1 MFLNVCLFDFFFLS
15 EPLHALPLARLLALS
30 CDELGYFV
38 STYTHMICY
47 GAMVLSHALLSTP
60 ASAVAVFFVLAMAAL
75 QVLLCMSE
83 RVGAGGKLQKK
94 KNASLS

>member
-1 MFLNVCLFDFFFLS
+1 LLFASTNAQTLTLKGAFFPFFFWNVYFLFFAP

-75 QVLLCMSE
+75 Q
-83 RVGAGGKLQKK
+83 AGT
-94 KNASLS
+94 

>member
-1 MFLNVCLFDFFFLS
+1 MFLNVYLFYFIFIFS

-75 QVLLCMSE
+75 Q
-83 RVGAGGKLQKK
+83 AGTLKK
-94 KNASLS
+94 KNHASLS